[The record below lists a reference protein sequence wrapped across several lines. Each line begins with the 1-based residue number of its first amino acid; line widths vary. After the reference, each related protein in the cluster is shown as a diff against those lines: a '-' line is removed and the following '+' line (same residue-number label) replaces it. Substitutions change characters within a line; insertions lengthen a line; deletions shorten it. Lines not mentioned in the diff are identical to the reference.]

1 MFRDRYLL
9 QNILRAQD
17 EGGGGGAGTAD
28 VDDDLDQSGEGAE
41 NADRQGLDDGG
52 APDGDNADDGAD
64 EGKPAA
70 AAPKPLT
77 DEEFQAELAKRGLT
91 VAPVAKVTDATQ
103 VNEPAD
109 PLKSTPNFRIDA
121 RRAVLNHPE
130 AEANGWI
137 NEQGEMTE
145 AGIDRAED
153 YALKLAADWRAEE
166 DSKRYEAQN
175 RQILERQKPAY
186 VASHAEM
193 FKAEGEAPEV
203 ATTLAADMVDAL
215 MMHGPKAFAESEEA
229 EVLRSSAYIY
239 AQGLARIRE
248 QRAAREGGNAPPT
261 KKAQIDGPPPETGVS
276 KESAAFEKDFIAAQA
291 GSIVAGS
298 PVTVGK
304 PLTQKQ
310 REYLKAE
317 FPALYE

>member
-9 QNILRAQD
+9 ENILRSPD
-17 EGGGGGAGTAD
+17 EGSGGGTATAD
-28 VDDDLDQSGEGAE
+28 VDDELDQDGQDGKAPEGS
-41 NADRQGLDDGG
+41 DVDDGG
-52 APDGDNADDGAD
+52 ASDDGDAGDGSDGAAPTEAKAITDD
-64 EGKPAA
+64 E
-70 AAPKPLT
+70 
-77 DEEFQAELAKRGLT
+77 FNAELAKRGLA
-91 VAPVAKVTDATQ
+91 VAPIDKSPTDTKV
-103 VNEPAD
+103 EPPD
-109 PLKSTPNFRIDA
+109 PLKSTPNFRVLA
-121 RRAVLNHPE
+121 QRAVIAHPE
-130 AEANGWI
+130 ALAMGWV
-137 NEQGEMTE
+137 NAAGEMTT
-145 AGIDRAED
+145 AGADKAED